1 MLTDMESLNQN
12 ISWRGLMVSSI
23 NVKGYGSLTN
33 AIENQTRSL
42 KPEVGMGVTELCYS
56 DRHPYTVVK
65 ILSEKKI
72 QVKPDTAIRI
82 DKNGASESQEYTYQ
96 ICEEAEPITLRLNK
110 HGGWKQVGNPDGW
123 TYFIG
128 EREEYY
134 DFTR

>member
-1 MLTDMESLNQN
+1 
-12 ISWRGLMVSSI
+12 MVSSI
-23 NVKGYGSLTN
+23 NVRGYGSLTN

-65 ILSEKKI
+65 ILSERRI
-72 QVKPDTAIRI
+72 QVRA
-82 DKNGASESQEYTYQ
+82 DKATRVDENGMSECQRYTY
-96 ICEEAEPITLRLNK
+96 ETDENSPAITLRLNK
-110 HGGWKQVGNPDGW
+110 HERWKQVGCPDGK